1 MNRQMSNLRRKQ
13 ETMKKQRLMENLVIK
28 VYLQRKSQ
36 WVWLQTDK
44 GW

>member
-36 WVWLQTDK
+36 WVWLKTDK